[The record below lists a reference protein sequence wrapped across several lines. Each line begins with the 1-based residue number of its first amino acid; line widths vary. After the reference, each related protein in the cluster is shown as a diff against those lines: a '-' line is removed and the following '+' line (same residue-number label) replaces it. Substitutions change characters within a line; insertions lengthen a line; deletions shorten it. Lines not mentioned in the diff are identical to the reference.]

1 MSRTVSAD
9 ASAFGLDPPR
19 PRHERAPE
27 AAVVVSGVA
36 DLRREPDPASELG
49 SQLLFGES
57 LEVLELSPDGRFLRV
72 RGDDG
77 YAGWTR
83 TLGLATGAASAAAAW
98 RSAATRWVTRP
109 WVWRDDGGGPL
120 PFLARVAPLGD
131 GSRGALGPLGPVDQ
145 RQAAGGQAPFGERPT
160 LASWRAQLRPHLGVP
175 YLWGGR
181 TPAGLDCSGLV
192 QVVARARG
200 IELPRDARDQCAVLG
215 GPDGLRPLAGGPAPR
230 GRDDGGGPGGPPGQ
244 PRPGALLFFGRA
256 DGDVTHVGISAG
268 GSRVWHAYGWV
279 RIGDLRPGTPEHE
292 PELSDNFLGWNDLD
306 VIHCETT

>member
-83 TLGLATGAASAAAAW
+83 TLGLATGAAAAAAAW
-98 RSAATRWVTRP
+98 RAAATRWVTRP
-109 WVWRDDGGGPL
+109 WVWRDDGG
-120 PFLARVAPLGD
+120 
-131 GSRGALGPLGPVDQ
+131 
-145 RQAAGGQAPFGERPT
+145 
-160 LASWRAQLRPHLGVP
+160 
-175 YLWGGR
+175 
-181 TPAGLDCSGLV
+181 
-192 QVVARARG
+192 
-200 IELPRDARDQCAVLG
+200 
-215 GPDGLRPLAGGPAPR
+215 
-230 GRDDGGGPGGPPGQ
+230 
-244 PRPGALLFFGRA
+244 
-256 DGDVTHVGISAG
+256 
-268 GSRVWHAYGWV
+268 
-279 RIGDLRPGTPEHE
+279 
-292 PELSDNFLGWNDLD
+292 
-306 VIHCETT
+306 